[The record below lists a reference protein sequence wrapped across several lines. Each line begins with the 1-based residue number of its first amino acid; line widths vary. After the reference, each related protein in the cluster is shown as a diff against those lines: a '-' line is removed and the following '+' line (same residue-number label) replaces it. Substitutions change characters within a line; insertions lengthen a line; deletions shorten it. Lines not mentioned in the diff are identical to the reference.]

1 MRAILW
7 VLQHFFYQNIY
18 RIILSFIKKTSF
30 IQNKLQ
36 IEFIE
41 YIMFLSMD
49 ILFRFLNDCLSK
61 FIYDDSQ

>member
-1 MRAILW
+1 MKAILW
-7 VLQHFFYQNIY
+7 VLQHFFSQNICK
-18 RIILSFIKKTSF
+18 IILPFINKTSF

-49 ILFRFLNDCLSK
+49 IVFHFLNDGLSK